1 MVKFDFKKAADKLPP
16 EPVPTLEKMMEDK
29 PGLTKRE
36 AVMYFYENYD
46 PYACRL
52 AGDPSPVPE
61 NLFYVGNKKWMDGT
75 GHVYRRGAVESWDSY
90 TELEG
95 TT

>member
-1 MVKFDFKKAADKLPP
+1 MVKFDFKKTSVKLPP
-16 EPVPTLEKMMEDK
+16 EPFLTLNELRADD
-29 PGLTKRE
+29 PDLTKRE

-61 NLFYVGNKKWMDGT
+61 NLFYVGDGNWMDGT
-75 GHVYRRGAVESWDSY
+75 GHVYQRGAVESWDSY

-95 TT
+95 

>member
-1 MVKFDFKKAADKLPP
+1 MVKFEWKKATPYSMPP
-16 EPVPTLEKMMEDK
+16 EPVRTLSDLKAHNPD
-29 PGLTKRE
+29 LTKRE

-61 NLFYVGNKKWMDGT
+61 NLFYVGNEEWMDGT
-75 GHVYRRGAVESWDSY
+75 GHVYQRGAVESWDSY
-90 TELEG
+90 TEE
-95 TT
+95 